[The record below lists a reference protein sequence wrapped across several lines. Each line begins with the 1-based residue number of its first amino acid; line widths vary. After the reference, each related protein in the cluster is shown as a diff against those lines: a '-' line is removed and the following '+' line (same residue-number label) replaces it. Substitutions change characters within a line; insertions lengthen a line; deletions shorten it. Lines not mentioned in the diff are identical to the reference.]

1 MAGLRKRIGADGTVL
16 WYAVI
21 YKEHGA
27 YHEEPLWEN
36 KAKGI
41 RPATEKRARELAERA
56 EKSYHKKPLEK
67 RKLTRQSQFT
77 TVWPLFMRDWVEKNV
92 SQNTIND
99 YNAVYRAHFSKAPF
113 ARMRVSNI
121 THEHIL
127 EYVKDKTDP
136 NRKPKPLSTHTV
148 NNHTA
153 MLARFFRWAH
163 QHGYWDGAI
172 NPSKAMGV
180 RKTVESKPIVYL
192 TKPEHILLLIDSF
205 DPVEEE
211 KYRVLTATL
220 CLTGIRWSEARSLLW
235 SQVSFDPKHPHLHI
249 KTTAVGMDIQD
260 NTKTKAGDR
269 YVGLPPTL
277 IKMLSDWRTQTV
289 QGGMLNSERT
299 RLGIS
304 QNDGLVFPSD
314 AGTMLSPGNF
324 RKAEIGNQKARQFVR
339 AKESA
344 HAADPTF
351 PLDLT
356 LHGLRHS
363 YSMMLQRQQ
372 VNPVM
377 LRHAMGHSTK
387 ALLGSSATYTHAEA
401 ERENPIIAGLVEK
414 TIREARKN
422 LKSKKSTT
430 KGTPAPTAPLPAKQI
445 KYPKGGRAN
454 TVKKG
459 QSRSNPSAKKKP

>member
-1 MAGLRKRIGADGTVL
+1 VAGLRKRIGADGTVL

-56 EKSYHKKPLEK
+56 EKSYHKKPLEQ
-67 RKLTRQSQFT
+67 RRLTRQSRFT
-77 TVWPLFMRDWVEKNV
+77 TVWSLFMRDFVEKEHV
-92 SQNTIND
+92 QNTIND
-99 YNAVYRAHFSKAPF
+99 YNAVYNAHFSKAQF

-127 EYVKDKTDP
+127 DYVNDKTDP
-136 NRKPKPLSTHTV
+136 NRKPRPLSNHTV

-153 MLARFFRWAH
+153 MLARFFKWAH
-163 QHGYWDGAI
+163 QEGYWDGAI
-172 NPSKAMGV
+172 NPAKAMGV
-180 RKTVESKPIVYL
+180 RQTMDSEPTVYL
-192 TKPEHILLLIDSF
+192 MKPEHILLLIDSF
-205 DPVEEE
+205 DPVKEE

-220 CLTGIRWSEARSLLW
+220 CFTGIRWSEARSLLW
-235 SQVSFDPKHPHLHI
+235 SQVSFDPKHPYLHI
-249 KTTAVGMDIQD
+249 KSTAVGMDIQD
-260 NTKTKAGDR
+260 NTKTKSGDR

-277 IKMLSDWRTQTV
+277 IKMLSDWRAQTV
-289 QGGMLNSERT
+289 QGGMLDSERK

-304 QNDGLVFPSD
+304 EDDGLVFPSD
-314 AGTMLSPGNF
+314 MGTMLSPGNF
-324 RKAEIGNQKARQFVR
+324 RKSETAKQKGRQFYN
-339 AKESA
+339 AKFKA
-344 HAADPTF
+344 NAVDPTF
-351 PLDLT
+351 PMDLSI
-356 LHGLRHS
+356 HGLRHS

-377 LRHAMGHSTK
+377 LAHAMGHSTK

-401 ERENPIIAGLVEK
+401 ERENPIIAGIVEK
-414 TIREARKN
+414 VIRETRKN

-430 KGTPAPTAPLPAKQI
+430 KGVSAPVAPLPEKKI
-445 KYPKGGRAN
+445 RYTKGGKAN
-454 TVKKG
+454 AVKKG
-459 QSRSNPSAKKKP
+459 QSRSNPSVKKKP